1 MVAIVIR
8 LGEGYRFETLLGD
21 GIEIRRLDLTRLY
34 RRKQPIERNVHEGH
48 VHVQALA
55 DFLGEVDL
63 EADDFALLVLRNS
76 HGTLPTFAPTFMSA
90 AEAIVPAD
98 IANTAVKVAAN
109 VPRRVNFADIW
120 SSILHAVGSIAGDRF
135 SAAVWWPAPWKTCKG
150 R

>member
-1 MVAIVIR
+1 M
-8 LGEGYRFETLLGD
+8 F
-21 GIEIRRLDLTRLY
+21 RRLPTS
-34 RRKQPIERNVHEGH
+34 
-48 VHVQALA
+48 LA
-55 DFLGEVDL
+55 TSISNPTISPFS
-63 EADDFALLVLRNS
+63 FWNS

-109 VPRRVNFADIW
+109 VPRRVNFTDIW
-120 SSILHAVGSIAGDRF
+120 SSILHAGSIAGDRF